1 MPSTSRLSCY
11 LPHTS
16 TFQKS
21 MDIAQAVG
29 LPSEP
34 SPLVRA
40 ALASHFLLSGASAAE
55 LDALVLVCTPTRL
68 SPGER
73 LFPRLEGSNQGNGTD
88 FSKDQS
94 SDGDGNRN
102 SAVVAR
108 SGSGSVLA
116 PDKLHAC
123 YVLTE
128 GALELEGSAHNT
140 SADAPMPPLSPLS
153 GDSPPTVAAV
163 ASSTSPPSSTS
174 SSPLS
179 AGTPQQQQESAEPSA
194 AGPTTKG
201 EQLTPTAKCLNALGL
216 VGGGNPPSVDQSIV
230 DLVAASN
237 GAVRYYSLSPPLS
250 MLSSI
255 E

>member
-1 MPSTSRLSCY
+1 MMPLHSINITSLVGLVHY
-11 LPHTS
+11 LHHTPL

-68 SPGER
+68 APGER
-73 LFPRLEGSNQGNGTD
+73 LFPRLESSNSTFD
-88 FSKDQS
+88 SFSEQAD
-94 SDGDGNRN
+94 DGN
-102 SAVVAR
+102 SKSVVVAR
-108 SGSGSVLA
+108 SASGSVLVHE
-116 PDKLHAC
+116 KLHAC

-128 GALELEGSAHNT
+128 GALELEGTAKTTTIASI
-140 SADAPMPPLSPLS
+140 PPLSPLS

-179 AGTPQQQQESAEPSA
+179 PGTEQTENAEPSV
-194 AGPTTKG
+194 GPMTKG
-201 EQLTPTAKCLNALGL
+201 QQLTPSAICLNALGL
-216 VGGGNPPSVDQSIV
+216 VGGGNPPSVDQTVV
-230 DLVAASN
+230 DLVAASK
-237 GAVRYYSLSPPLS
+237 GAVRSCVLYVFLSAT
-250 MLSSI
+250 
-255 E
+255 